1 MAQQHSKRRQLSLN
15 EVAQLVQRQCGMS
28 THEAHD
34 LLEDILEHVGERLQA
49 IQTARQVPL
58 LPPVPP
64 AAETSTPD
72 ALPYTEDWDPDF
84 DPRKG
89 LLLLRPDG
97 TPPRDSD
104 TAS

>member
-1 MAQQHSKRRQLSLN
+1 MAQQPPQRRQLSLT
-15 EVAQLVQRQCGMS
+15 EVAHLVQRQCGMS
-28 THEAHD
+28 THDAHD
-34 LLEDILEHVGERLQA
+34 LLEDILEQVGERLQA

-64 AAETSTPD
+64 AAEIDVPD

-97 TPPRDSD
+97 TRPRDIDSE
-104 TAS
+104 S

>member
-1 MAQQHSKRRQLSLN
+1 MAQQPSKRHQLSLD

-28 THEAHD
+28 THDAHD
-34 LLEDILEHVGERLQA
+34 LLEDILEQVGERLQE

-64 AAETSTPD
+64 AAEPDVPD

-97 TPPRDSD
+97 TRPRDMNTES
-104 TAS
+104 

>member
-1 MAQQHSKRRQLSLN
+1 MAQQPSKRRQMSLN
-15 EVAQLVQRQCGMS
+15 EVAQLMRRQCGMS
-28 THEAHD
+28 THDAND
-34 LLEDILEHVGERLQA
+34 LLEDILAHVGERLQA
-49 IQTARQVPL
+49 IQTARDVPL

-64 AAETSTPD
+64 AAEINIPA

-97 TPPRDSD
+97 MPPRDSD
-104 TAS
+104 TES

>member
-1 MAQQHSKRRQLSLN
+1 MAHQPAKRRQMSLD
-15 EVAQLVQRQCGMS
+15 EIAQLMQRQCGMS
-28 THEAHD
+28 THDAHD
-34 LLEDILEHVGERLQA
+34 LLEDILQDVGERLQA
-49 IQTARQVPL
+49 IQTAREVPL

-64 AAETSTPD
+64 AAEISVPD

-97 TPPRDSD
+97 TPPGDSGSD
-104 TAS
+104 A